1 MLRKASPVTC
11 PTRRYRPVR
20 MQQGFFSVQQTCPR
34 CHGQGKIISDPC
46 NSCNGEGRVEEY
58 KTLSVKVPPVSIPGL
73 HSPVRRRRGGRS
85 GGPTGDLYVV
95 INVREHA
102 IFQRD
107 GKHLFCEVPISFVD
121 AALGGELRFRPLMV
135 ESN

>member
-1 MLRKASPVTC
+1 MPAGVDTIASAC
-11 PTRRYRPVR
+11 RA
-20 MQQGFFSVQQTCPR
+20 
-34 CHGQGKIISDPC
+34 K
-46 NSCNGEGRVEEY
+46 
-58 KTLSVKVPPVSIPGL
+58 VKVGN
-73 HSPVRRRRGGRS
+73 

-121 AALGGELRFRPLMV
+121 AALGGEQIFDLMV
-135 ESN
+135 GSN